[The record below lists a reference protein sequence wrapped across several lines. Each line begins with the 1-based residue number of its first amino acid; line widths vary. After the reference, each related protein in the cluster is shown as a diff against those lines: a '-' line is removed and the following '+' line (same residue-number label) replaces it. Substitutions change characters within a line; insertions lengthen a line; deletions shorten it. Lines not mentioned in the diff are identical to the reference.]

1 MMQKPWWA
9 PSALTCRK
17 AGIVEVHKGAY
28 PAWGGV
34 WTRIS
39 NESADVKAAGCDQM
53 SVSRLV
59 SGDLKVGS
67 KVTVT
72 VVIESDRQMDYVVV
86 KSPRPAAFE
95 PVQQLSRPLWNFG
108 LKTYIE
114 PSNTLTT
121 FFIDRLPKGRTVLTE
136 GILCIGKTAAL

>member
-1 MMQKPWWA
+1 MSKFN
-9 PSALTCRK
+9 SAN
-17 AGIVEVHKGAY
+17 
-28 PAWGGV
+28 P
-34 WTRIS
+34 
-39 NESADVKAAGCDQM
+39 
-53 SVSRLV
+53 RLV

-114 PSNTLTT
+114 LAFS
-121 FFIDRLPKGRTVLTE
+121 RRQY
-136 GILCIGKTAAL
+136 